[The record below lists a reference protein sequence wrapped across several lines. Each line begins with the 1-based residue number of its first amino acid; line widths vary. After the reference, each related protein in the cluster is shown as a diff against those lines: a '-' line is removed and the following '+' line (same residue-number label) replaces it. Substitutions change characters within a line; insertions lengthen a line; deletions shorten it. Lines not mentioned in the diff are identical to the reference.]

1 MGVSSDPRI
10 AAASATARPRAERAS
25 LLSPRVVMWLIAA
38 VFALLTV
45 PPLVTVVQRS
55 LYTTDLIGEPGTF
68 TLDNYKHL
76 FTQGASLR
84 VVANSLMLAAGATVL
99 ALVVG
104 GTLAWVVERTDA
116 RGRGV
121 CRAAMLLALAMP
133 YVLYAM
139 AWILLLGPNGPVN
152 QAARHWFGLGQVVKP
167 YSLPVMIF
175 VEGLVSAPLAFLLL
189 AAVLRNMDPSLE
201 ECAQVSG
208 AGVGKTL
215 SRVSAPL
222 VTPGGIAV
230 AMLIFVRALEAFE
243 VPAMVGLP
251 GGVTVM
257 TTRIYLGT
265 QRQPPDYGGAGA
277 YAVLLMV
284 AVGVLLA
291 LSARITRRGAAYA
304 TVTGR
309 GFRPRRVALGRWR
322 FPATA
327 LVWLF
332 VLVGLVAP
340 IGLLVWASVLPYYA
354 APGQIPTR
362 LLTLHNYHAVLG
374 QPALLGSITN
384 TLLIGV
390 CTATVVCLL
399 TAGAGWFVART
410 RLRGRWVLEQLGGIP
425 LVIPGIIMG
434 LGVSAFYLQ
443 VPIAVYGTIWIFVL
457 AFVARYLPYGMR
469 YTGSGLVQIGREL
482 EEAAL
487 MSGARPGR
495 TFARIVLPLLMPSLA
510 AAWIFVFLV
519 AGKELSMS
527 VLLSSPDTQ
536 VMAVSLFD
544 LFNNGQITQSAAF
557 GVVWTLGLGV
567 CVALLGVIA
576 RRARIE
582 IQG

>member
-1 MGVSSDPRI
+1 
-10 AAASATARPRAERAS
+10 
-25 LLSPRVVMWLIAA
+25 MWLIAA
-38 VFALLTV
+38 VFALLTL

-55 LYTTDLIGEPGTF
+55 LYTTDFIGEPGTF
-68 TLDNYKHL
+68 TLDNYTHL

-84 VVANSLMLAAGATVL
+84 VVGNSLALAAGATVL

-116 RGRGV
+116 PGRGV
-121 CRAAMLLALAMP
+121 CRIAMLLALAMP

-139 AWILLLGPNGPVN
+139 SWILLLGPSGPVN
-152 QAARHWFGLGQVVKP
+152 QAARHWFGLGQIVKP

-175 VEGLVSAPLAFLLL
+175 VEGMVSAPLAFLLL

-208 AGVGKTL
+208 AGVRKTL

-243 VPAMVGLP
+243 VPALVGLP

-257 TTRIYLGT
+257 TTKIYLGT

-309 GFRPRRVALGRWR
+309 GFRPRRIALGRWR
-322 FPATA
+322 FLAA
-327 LVWLF
+327 GLVWLF
-332 VLVGLVAP
+332 VVVGLAAP
-340 IGLLVWASVLPYYA
+340 IGLLIWASLLPYYA
-354 APGQIPTR
+354 APGQIPAR

-374 QPALLGSITN
+374 QPALLGSVTN

-390 CTATVVCLL
+390 CTATAVCLL

-469 YTGSGLVQIGREL
+469 YTSSGLVQIGREL
-482 EEAAL
+482 EEAAM
-487 MSGARPGR
+487 MSGAKPGR
-495 TFARIVLPLLMPSLA
+495 TFVRIVLPLLMPSLA
-510 AAWIFVFLV
+510 AAWIFVFLA

-567 CVALLGVIA
+567 CVALLSVIA

>member
-1 MGVSSDPRI
+1 MGVSSGPRV
-10 AAASATARPRAERAS
+10 AAPTVTAQPPAERTS
-25 LLSPRVVMWLIAA
+25 ILSPRLVMWLVAA

-45 PPLVTVVQRS
+45 PPLITVVQRS
-55 LYTTDLIGEPGTF
+55 LYTTDFIGEPGTF
-68 TLDNYKHL
+68 TLDNYTHL

-84 VVANSLMLAAGATVL
+84 VVGNSVMLAGGATVF
-99 ALVVG
+99 ALIVG
-104 GTLAWVVERTDA
+104 GVLAWVVERTDA
-116 RGRGV
+116 AGRGV
-121 CRAAMLLALAMP
+121 CRLAMLLSLAMP

-139 AWILLLGPNGPVN
+139 SWILLLGPRGPVN
-152 QAARHWFGLGQVVKP
+152 QAAAHWFGLGQVVKP

-175 VEGLVSAPLAFLLL
+175 VEGMVSAPLAFLLL

-201 ECAQVSG
+201 ESAQVSG
-208 AGVGKTL
+208 AGIGKTL
-215 SRVSAPL
+215 IRVSAPL
-222 VTPGGIAV
+222 VTPGGVAV

-243 VPAMVGLP
+243 VPALVGLP

-257 TTRIYLGT
+257 TTKIYLGT

-277 YAVLLMV
+277 YAVLLMIV
-284 AVGVLLA
+284 VGVLLA

-304 TVTGR
+304 TVSGR
-309 GFRPRRVALGRWR
+309 GFRPHRIELGRR
-322 FPATA
+322 RHIATA
-327 LVWLF
+327 LVWLY

-340 IGLLVWASVLPYYA
+340 IGLLVWASLLPYYA

-362 LLTLHNYHAVLG
+362 LLTMHNYDSVLG

-410 RLRGRWVLEQLGGIP
+410 RLGGRWVLEQLGGIP

-443 VPIAVYGTIWIFVL
+443 VPIPVYGTIWIFVL

-469 YTGSGLVQIGREL
+469 YTGSGLVQIGQEL
-482 EEAAL
+482 EEAAM
-487 MSGARPGR
+487 MSGAKPGR
-495 TFARIVLPLLMPSLA
+495 TFLKIVMPLLMPSLA

-527 VLLSSPDTQ
+527 VLLASPNTQ

-557 GVVWTLGLGV
+557 GVLWTLGRGA
-567 CVALLGVIA
+567 CVALLSVIA

>member
-1 MGVSSDPRI
+1 
-10 AAASATARPRAERAS
+10 
-25 LLSPRVVMWLIAA
+25 MWLVAA
-38 VFALLTV
+38 VFALLTM
-45 PPLVTVVQRS
+45 PPLVTIVQRS
-55 LYTTDLIGEPGTF
+55 LYTTNFIGEPGTF
-68 TLDNYKHL
+68 TLDNYTHL

-84 VVANSLMLAAGATVL
+84 VVGNSVLLAGSATVF

-104 GTLAWVVERTDA
+104 GALAWVVERTDA
-116 RGRGV
+116 AGRGL
-121 CRAAMLLALAMP
+121 CRLAMLLALAMP

-139 AWILLLGPNGPVN
+139 SWILLLGPHGPVN
-152 QAARHWFGLGQVVKP
+152 QAAARWFGLGQVVKP

-175 VEGLVSAPLAFLLL
+175 VEGMVSAPLAFLLL

-208 AGVGKTL
+208 AGIRKTL
-215 SRVSAPL
+215 VRVSAPL
-222 VTPGGIAV
+222 ITPGGVAV

-243 VPAMVGLP
+243 VPALVGLP

-277 YAVLLMV
+277 YAVLLMIT
-284 AVGVLLA
+284 VGVLLA

-304 TVTGR
+304 TVSGR
-309 GFRPRRVALGRWR
+309 GFRPHRIELGRSR
-322 FPATA
+322 HLATA
-327 LVWLF
+327 LVWLY
-332 VLVGLVAP
+332 VLVGLVTP
-340 IGLLVWASVLPYYA
+340 IGLLVWASLLPYYA

-362 LLTLHNYHAVLG
+362 LLTLHNYDSVLG
-374 QPALLGSITN
+374 QPALLSSITN

-410 RLRGRWVLEQLGGIP
+410 RIGGRWVLEQLGGIP

-443 VPIAVYGTIWIFVL
+443 VPIPVYGTIWIFVL

-469 YTGSGLVQIGREL
+469 YAGSGLVQIGREL
-482 EEAAL
+482 EEAAM
-487 MSGARPGR
+487 MSGAKSGR
-495 TFARIVLPLLMPSLA
+495 AFVRIVMPLLMPSLA

-527 VLLSSPDTQ
+527 VLLASPNTQ

-557 GVVWTLGLGV
+557 GVLWTLGLGA
-567 CVALLGVIA
+567 CVALLSVIA